1 MPNSIVDPVAS
12 AMTVHRG
19 RRSRA
24 AWRRRCS
31 AFLLVAVLAPLVAAA
46 GCSDQVDVGVDGVD
60 ARWIDVPGTDGRQAL
75 LVTDDSERV
84 RSSAGRPLI
93 VVLHGLGQDAEHMAG
108 IGGWPALARDKRAVV
123 AFGEGSDN
131 SWNAGTCCGQAAAD
145 GVDDVAYLNSLIDEV
160 VRTTGADRAAV
171 YMVGFSNG
179 AMMTYRYLCEGKV
192 SVRGAASLAG
202 TDVDGCTPS
211 RPTNFLQISGSADT
225 VVPIGNTASVAAELG
240 PLMPVGAAVTGVAA
254 GFDCPKPTT
263 TSAAPV
269 TRMTWAPCRDGVT
282 VRFDEI
288 AGLGHSY
295 PIVDGYQ
302 GTDEILSTWGF
313 PAAPAPTSSGPG

>member
-1 MPNSIVDPVAS
+1 MSERSVDPIAAAIAV
-12 AMTVHRG
+12 G
-19 RRSRA
+19 RRRSARA
-24 AWRRRCS
+24 TRRRRAS
-31 AFLLVAVLAPLVAAA
+31 RLVLAALVTALLGAA

-75 LVTDDSERV
+75 LVTDDSKTE

-123 AFGEGSDN
+123 AFGEGSEN
-131 SWNAGTCCGQAAAD
+131 SWNAGTCCGQAAASK
-145 GVDDVAYLNSLIDEV
+145 VDDVAYLDSLIDEV
-160 VRTTGADRAAV
+160 VRRTGADRSAV
-171 YMVGFSNG
+171 YMAGFSNG
-179 AMMTYRYLCEGKV
+179 GMMTYRYLCEGGV
-192 SVRGAASLAG
+192 ALRGAASLAG

-225 VVPIGNTASVAAELG
+225 VVPVDNTASVAADLG
-240 PLMPVGAAVTGVAA
+240 PLVPVGAAVMGVAA
-254 GFDCPKPTT
+254 GFDCP
-263 TSAAPV
+263 APV
-269 TRMTWAPCRDGVT
+269 TTRATPVTKMTWAPCRDGVT

-302 GTDEILSTWGF
+302 GTDEILALWGL
-313 PAAPAPTSSGPG
+313 PAAPAPAPPGPN

>member
-1 MPNSIVDPVAS
+1 
-12 AMTVHRG
+12 
-19 RRSRA
+19 
-24 AWRRRCS
+24 
-31 AFLLVAVLAPLVAAA
+31 VLAALVTALLGAA

-75 LVTDDSERV
+75 LVTDDSKTE

-123 AFGEGSDN
+123 AFGEGSEN
-131 SWNAGTCCGQAAAD
+131 SWNAGTCCGQAAASK
-145 GVDDVAYLNSLIDEV
+145 VDDVAYLDSLIDEV
-160 VRTTGADRAAV
+160 VRRTGADRSAV
-171 YMVGFSNG
+171 YMAGFSNG
-179 AMMTYRYLCEGKV
+179 GMMTYRYLCEGGV
-192 SVRGAASLAG
+192 ALRGAASLAG

-225 VVPIGNTASVAAELG
+225 VVPVDNTASVAADLG
-240 PLMPVGAAVTGVAA
+240 PLVPVGAAVMGVAA
-254 GFDCPKPTT
+254 GFDCPD
-263 TSAAPV
+263 PV
-269 TRMTWAPCRDGVT
+269 TTRATPVTKMTWAPCRDGVT

-302 GTDEILSTWGF
+302 GTDEILALWGL
-313 PAAPAPTSSGPG
+313 PAAPAPAPPGPN